1 MGKNRLFGALLA
13 GVITFSFC
21 QCKDNAAVQTAAGG
35 TGVIN
40 GIKIAYVEIDTLLS
54 KYQFYIDMSEE
65 MLRKEENSRLLLS
78 EKVNEFQTEM
88 ETYNKKLQNN
98 VFSSQERAQQEANR
112 IGKKQQDLEELN
124 ARLSN
129 ELAIENDKNIQ
140 IISDSI
146 QAYIKD
152 YNKTKGYNII
162 LTKVGDNILYIDAAM
177 NITDEILAGLNARY
191 TSAD

>member
-1 MGKNRLFGALLA
+1 
-13 GVITFSFC
+13 
-21 QCKDNAAVQTAAGG
+21 
-35 TGVIN
+35 
-40 GIKIAYVEIDTLLS
+40 
-54 KYQFYIDMSEE
+54 MSEE

-78 EKVNEFQTEM
+78 EKVNEVQTEM
-88 ETYNKKLQNN
+88 ETYNRKLQNN